1 MSNYKE
7 VYGPFGYSGF
17 GGCFLADMSVSDL
30 ECGIKIRVCL
40 SKFKDAG
47 KRKYE

>member
-7 VYGPFGYSGF
+7 VYSPFGYSEF
-17 GGCFLADMSVSDL
+17 GGYYLTDMSVPDL
-30 ECGIKIRVCL
+30 EWGIKIRVCL